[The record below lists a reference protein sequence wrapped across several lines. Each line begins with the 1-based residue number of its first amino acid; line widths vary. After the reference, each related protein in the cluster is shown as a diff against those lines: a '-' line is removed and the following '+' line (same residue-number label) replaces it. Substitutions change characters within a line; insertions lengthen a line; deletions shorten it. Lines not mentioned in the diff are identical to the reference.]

1 VAIRFDLHVHTT
13 FSSDSILKPETLIKV
28 AATRGLDGVAVTD
41 HNTMDGVWR
50 LMELRSSLRIIPGE
64 EITTR
69 QGEIIGLFLQE
80 AIPAG
85 LDVLETIE
93 RIRDQDGI
101 VVAPHLGDRLRHSVL
116 QRSCWPEVL
125 PLVNLIEG
133 FNGRTVFKA
142 DDCLA
147 QQVATEYGK
156 PLIAGSDS
164 HTPWELGRCG
174 LEMGDFDTGKDFVA
188 AVQESHFFGKYA
200 SIWVH
205 IVTKVKKYTLAQHC
219 LK

>member
-1 VAIRFDLHVHTT
+1 LHVHTT
-13 FSSDSILKPETLIKV
+13 FSSDSILKPETLIKI
-28 AATRGLDGVAVTD
+28 AAARGLDGVAITD

-50 LMELRSSLRIIPGE
+50 LMALSPPLRVIPGE

-69 QGEIIGLFLQE
+69 QGEVIGLFLQE

-85 LDVLETIE
+85 LDVLETIG
-93 RIRDQDGI
+93 RIRAQGGI
-101 VVAPHLGDRLRHSVL
+101 VAAPHLGDRLRRHVL

-125 PLVNLIEG
+125 PLVDLIEG

-147 QQVATEYGK
+147 RQVAADYGK
-156 PLIAGSDS
+156 SLIAGSDS

-188 AVQESHFFGKYA
+188 AVKESRFFGKYA
-200 SIWVH
+200 PAWVH
-205 IVTKVKKYTLAQHC
+205 VVTKIKKSL
-219 LK
+219 